1 MAYKNFIP
9 EIWSEAIN
17 RDLERLHVFADGTNR
32 EYEGEVSQKGD
43 SVRILGVGKPTVIE
57 VEKESFAGLADPE
70 TVEDTAII
78 MPINR
83 MAYFNYKVDDIDKR
97 QAVGGVMEALSAETS
112 EALADVQDRYIA
124 SLAAAKECVNVYP
137 SATQITANNVLDVLL
152 EAHQRLYENDVKAN
166 TQVEVIVTPAVATLY
181 KKALAIKDTDNSK
194 LLKNGVIDRFDGM
207 NIKVSNNVY
216 QARVGANTVQH
227 IQVRTNRAI
236 AFARPM
242 VHTEAYRP
250 EKAFSDAVKGFILYG
265 AKIVRP
271 KEMFNLN
278 VYL

>member
-57 VEKESFAGLADPE
+57 VEKESFAGLSDAE

-124 SLAAAKECVNVYP
+124 SLAAAKECVNVYA
-137 SATQITANNVLDVLL
+137 SATQITANNVLDILL
-152 EAHQRLYENDVKAN
+152 EAHQKLYENDVKAN
-166 TQVEVIVTPAVATLY
+166 TQVEVIITPAIATLY
-181 KKALAIKDTDNSK
+181 KKALSLRDTDNSK

-216 QARVGANTVQH
+216 SAKVGNNTVQH